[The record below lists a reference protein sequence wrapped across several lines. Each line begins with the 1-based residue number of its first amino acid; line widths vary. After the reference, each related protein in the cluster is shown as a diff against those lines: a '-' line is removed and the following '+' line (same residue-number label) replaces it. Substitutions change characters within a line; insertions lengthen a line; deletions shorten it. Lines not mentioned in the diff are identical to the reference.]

1 MANKCWLTGNLTKD
15 VDYQKTASGVSVCKF
30 TIAVNRKFKNEKG
43 ETESDFINCVAWR
56 NTADFVSKYAH
67 KGNKVGIIGSLQ
79 TRTYKAQDGS
89 NRFVTEVV
97 AEDVELYTP
106 KAENNS
112 KPKTEAQNKQ
122 QVMQTFEPIDSDSL
136 PF

>member
-1 MANKCWLTGNLTKD
+1 MNKVIISGNIVKD
-15 VDYQKTASGVSVCKF
+15 PEYQKTASGVSVCKF
-30 TIAVNRKFKNEKG
+30 TVAVNRKFKNEKG

-56 NTADFVSKYAH
+56 NTAEFISKYTH
-67 KGNKVGIIGSLQ
+67 KGNRVGVFGSIQ
-79 TRTYKAQDGS
+79 TRSYETQDGS
-89 NRFVTEVV
+89 KRFVTEVI

-106 KAENNS
+106 KAENDN

-122 QVMQTFEPIDSDSL
+122 QVMQTFEPIDDDNL

>member
-1 MANKCWLTGNLTKD
+1 MNKVVLVGNLTKD
-15 VDYQKTASGVSVCKF
+15 VDYQKTGSGVSVCRF
-30 TIAVNRKFKNEKG
+30 TVAVNRKFKNEKG

-56 NTADFVSKYAH
+56 NTADFISKYAH
-67 KGNKVGIIGSLQ
+67 KGNKVGVVGSIQ
-79 TRTYKAQDGS
+79 TRSYETQDGS
-89 NRFVTEVV
+89 KRFVTEVI

-106 KAENNS
+106 KTENEN

-122 QVMQTFEPIDSDSL
+122 QIMQNFEPIDDDNL